1 MKKTMIYLC
10 AIIVVFSLPTVMR
23 GLTAEEVIE
32 NMLTAYE
39 KQMYNI
45 EDVKITTG
53 FDIKHM
59 KRTVIDGEIVYM
71 IRTEIGVGPV
81 DKIITI
87 WDGEYQWFA
96 GPDGKV
102 EKQKEK
108 FDRGEVVHQLLNT
121 EAEYVGKADLDG
133 YETHIL
139 NVKGLDMQ
147 EADKNYGR
155 MDGEVWIDAND
166 WVPRKLEL
174 IIPVEDSE
182 DEDKHDSL
190 TVLMEDYRNYEGMLV
205 PLITKMITYPNITP
219 DKQQEMRE
227 KLDEMERE
235 FEQMPQEQREL
246 FDSGGMW
253 ETHINMMREA
263 LETGEYIMA
272 IEVLDV
278 QVNTGLSDDM
288 FDGELLGK

>member
-45 EDVKITTG
+45 EDVKITTD

-155 MDGEVWIDAND
+155 MDGDVWIDAND